1 MDNGWIKLHR
11 QILLNPIAQKP
22 HYLCL
27 WILLL
32 LKANHNKT
40 KMIWNN
46 DIVVIHEGQLVT
58 GRKQLS
64 KQSGIAEST
73 IEDVLNFLE
82 RQHQIQQQ
90 KTTKYRLITILN
102 WKQYQDDN
110 RKSNNKATTKQ
121 QQADTNNNDKKIK
134 NDKNTSETKVSQI
147 VPLVIDLFKDINP
160 AYKKWFGNKTQRK
173 AVESLVE
180 KVGFEQLAKVIALL
194 PKINKMPYLP
204 TITTPLQLEDKWASL
219 EVGLTKLKLKNKESH
234 VGLA

>member
-1 MDNGWIKLHR
+1 
-11 QILLNPIAQKP
+11 
-22 HYLCL
+22 
-27 WILLL
+27 
-32 LKANHNKT
+32 
-40 KMIWNN
+40 MIWNN